1 MVTRL
6 LDAAD
11 KVPSFCLEQEPTPG
25 GSSLRGLR
33 AAGPAVREPTSPAPP
48 ATAHPTQAR
57 AGQSGLTGCQAL
69 AGKAAPRRPPHS
81 RISRPPGLGRQSRP
95 IPRPRSGLQG
105 PYLGNHLACS
115 VQGSSPCSQLC
126 RPPRQKKHL
135 TWSCRPGWS
144 MDAGP
149 AHTRPLGAARSPLTH
164 PLGPVCPPGL
174 GSWGLPGGLSSH
186 GRGSLGSPLSPRGAP
201 PALCHPPCLAFPLDF
216 TCTPLSQGR
225 NGGRAGVCSQQGR
238 WTVRPGALS
247 IL

>member
-1 MVTRL
+1 M
-6 LDAAD
+6 
-11 KVPSFCLEQEPTPG
+11 
-25 GSSLRGLR
+25 RGLR
-33 AAGPAVREPTSPAPP
+33 AAGPAVREQPLQPRLPPRTPHRPAQGSRGSLSVR
-48 ATAHPTQAR
+48 HLL
-57 AGQSGLTGCQAL
+57 G
-69 AGKAAPRRPPHS
+69 RPPPEGPPFPDFTP
-81 RISRPPGLGRQSRP
+81 PPGLGRQSRP
-95 IPRPRSGLQG
+95 IPCPRSGLQG

-164 PLGPVCPPGL
+164 PLGQVCPPGL

-186 GRGSLGSPLSPRGAP
+186 GRGSLGSPLSPCGTP

-216 TCTPLSQGR
+216 TCTPLSRGR
-225 NGGRAGVCSQQGR
+225 NGGRGR
-238 WTVRPGALS
+238 RLFTARQVDS
-247 IL
+247 